1 MDALTIMDEIQ
12 RMENEHP
19 GNRLVKVLYVAD
31 NGENTCRECLDNDGK
46 VFDIDDP
53 GLPQLPIH
61 PHCRCKYVS
70 ATAPYGDVSEDV
82 ERYRIVKNLKV
93 AGESDEEKAK
103 SLAEQI
109 IDARRE
115 NPKLREQRLFL
126 LFNGRYLMSS
136 DGELLLDAVS
146 GQPIIIRE
154 EKFSDEILG
163 EVTIVR
169 KVKFDCSYQHQA
181 EENKGPLPRGLY
193 YIEREESGAVHK
205 GSLIKHFLGQS
216 SWGDYHW
223 RLIPDK
229 DTDTRGRKRHSFTI
243 HGGAE
248 PGSAGCID
256 LTAEDAKF
264 KEYLDSLNMNIIC
277 VYAQY
282 PDKEVIVEYSRVRYS
297 HHWLQTPLEDT
308 ETL

>member
-70 ATAPYGDVSEDV
+70 ATAPYGDVSDEV
-82 ERYRIVKNLKV
+82 ERYRIVKNLKA

-109 IDARRE
+109 INARRE

-136 DGELLLDAVS
+136 DGKLLLDAVS
-146 GQPIIIRE
+146 GQPVSEKTTVKWKTMFGGDETVVREFDYSYSRQGIR
-154 EKFSDEILG
+154 K
-163 EVTIVR
+163 
-169 KVKFDCSYQHQA
+169 
-181 EENKGPLPRGLY
+181 KGGIPWGLY
-193 YIEREESGAVHK
+193 HIEAKEERSAKTSPWSHIVKSSG
-205 GSLIKHFLGQS
+205 
-216 SWGDYHW
+216 WGNYAWTLH
-223 RLIPDK
+223 PDE
-229 DTDTRGRKRHSFTI
+229 DTDIRQRDGFFI
-243 HGGAE
+243 HGGLDFNT
-248 PGSAGCID
+248 GGCID
-256 LTAEDAKF
+256 LQEGDTKF
-264 KEYLDSLNMNIIC
+264 QKYFVSTGLSSIYVYVKYDKVRVTIREQRPRVYNISPG
-277 VYAQY
+277 YM
-282 PDKEVIVEYSRVRYS
+282 P
-297 HHWLQTPLEDT
+297 
-308 ETL
+308 